1 MEENNNNLISENNK
15 PNENN
20 NNKENNN
27 NNNENN
33 KDLENKNSILQK
45 IKKSEY
51 SESIKETLESLL
63 KLKIENDNLEDNKM
77 EKELFELTKT
87 YNLLFND
94 LENKSSQIINCEN
107 LMNLSQKDK
116 NDYNI
121 TEKIIKKSTK
131 SIKNFWLIVLKNSKN
146 FFISKTDEEI
156 LKNLKNIEINNLKD
170 GINFNVTFIFNQNK
184 FFSNEKITKN
194 YNFDKKSKEC
204 INVESSKI
212 KWFNNNNNNKK
223 QKSFFDIFNNKGN
236 SEEILYFQA
245 NEGEFFK
252 NFIVPFA
259 LEYYLNIKKN

>member
-1 MEENNNNLISENNK
+1 MAENNINIISENNK
-15 PNENN
+15 SNENN
-20 NNKENNN
+20 NNIN

-33 KDLENKNSILQK
+33 KEIENTNSIFQK

-51 SESIKETLESLL
+51 SDSIKETLESLL

-77 EKELFELTKT
+77 EKELFELTNN

-94 LENKSSQIINCEN
+94 LEKKSNSIINCEN
-107 LMNLSQKDK
+107 LLNLSQKDK

-121 TEKIIKKSTK
+121 TEKMIKKSTK
-131 SIKNFWLIVLKNSKN
+131 SIKNFWLNVLKNSKN

-170 GINFNVTFIFNQNK
+170 GLNFNVTFIFNQNK
-184 FFSNEKITKN
+184 YFSNEKIIKK
-194 YNFDKKSKEC
+194 YFFDKKSKEC
-204 INVESSKI
+204 INVESTKI
-212 KWFNNNNNNKK
+212 KWNNNNIKK

-252 NFIVPFA
+252 NNIVPFS

>member
-1 MEENNNNLISENNK
+1 MAENNINIISENNK
-15 PNENN
+15 SNENN
-20 NNKENNN
+20 NNIN

-33 KDLENKNSILQK
+33 KEIENTNSIFQK

-51 SESIKETLESLL
+51 SDSIKETLESLL

-77 EKELFELTKT
+77 EKELFELTNN

-94 LENKSSQIINCEN
+94 LEKKSNLIKNYEN
-107 LMNLSQKDK
+107 LLNLSQKDK

-131 SIKNFWLIVLKNSKN
+131 SIKNFWLNVLKNSKN

-170 GINFNVTFIFNQNK
+170 GLNFNVTFIFNQNK
-184 FFSNEKITKN
+184 YFSNEKIIKK
-194 YNFDKKSKEC
+194 YFFDKKSKEC
-204 INVESSKI
+204 INVESTKI
-212 KWFNNNNNNKK
+212 KWNNNNIKK
-223 QKSFFDIFNNKGN
+223 QKIIFDIFNNKGN

-252 NFIVPFA
+252 NNIVPFS

>member
-1 MEENNNNLISENNK
+1 MAENNINIISENNK
-15 PNENN
+15 SNENN
-20 NNKENNN
+20 NNIN

-33 KDLENKNSILQK
+33 KEIENTNSIFQK

-51 SESIKETLESLL
+51 SDSIKETLESLL

-77 EKELFELTKT
+77 EKELFELTNN

-94 LENKSSQIINCEN
+94 LEKKSNSIINCEN
-107 LMNLSQKDK
+107 LLNLSQKDK

-131 SIKNFWLIVLKNSKN
+131 PIKNFWLNVLKNSKN

-156 LKNLKNIEINNLKD
+156 LKNLKKIEINNLKD
-170 GINFNVTFIFNQNK
+170 GNNFNVTFIFNQNK
-184 FFSNEKITKN
+184 YFSNEKIIKN
-194 YNFDKKSKEC
+194 YFFDKKSKEC
-204 INVESSKI
+204 INVESTKI
-212 KWFNNNNNNKK
+212 KWNNNNNKK

-252 NFIVPFA
+252 NNIVPFS

>member
-1 MEENNNNLISENNK
+1 MEENNINKISENNK
-15 PNENN
+15 SNDINN
-20 NNKENNN
+20 NND
-27 NNNENN
+27 NN
-33 KDLENKNSILQK
+33 KEIENTNSIFQK

-51 SESIKETLESLL
+51 SDSIKETLESLL

-77 EKELFELTKT
+77 EKELFELTNN

-94 LENKSSQIINCEN
+94 LEKKSNSIINCEN
-107 LMNLSQKDK
+107 LLNLSQKDK

-131 SIKNFWLIVLKNSKN
+131 SIKNFWLNVLKNSKN

-170 GINFNVTFIFNQNK
+170 GLNFNVTFIFNQNK
-184 FFSNEKITKN
+184 YFSNEKIIKN
-194 YNFDKKSKEC
+194 YFFDKKSKEC
-204 INVESSKI
+204 INVESTKI
-212 KWFNNNNNNKK
+212 KWNNNNNKK

-252 NFIVPFA
+252 NNIVPFS